1 MCIETLNSVIGMID
15 NTLMSTGVRVFI
27 EGETTQAQTMRDF
40 QTFLVLKSLKSQLLV
55 AIDSAQNQAENAL
68 NAGE

>member
-1 MCIETLNSVIGMID
+1 MCIETLNSVIRMID
-15 NTLMSTGVRVFI
+15 NTLMSTGVRVF
-27 EGETTQAQTMRDF
+27 EKGETTEAQAIRDF
-40 QTFLVLKSLKSQLLV
+40 QTFLVLQSLKSQLLV

>member
-1 MCIETLNSVIGMID
+1 MCIETLNSVIRMID
-15 NTLMSTGVRVFI
+15 NTLMSTGVRVF
-27 EGETTQAQTMRDF
+27 EKGETTEAQAIRDF

>member
-15 NTLMSTGVRVFI
+15 NTLMSTGVRVFE
-27 EGETTQAQTMRDF
+27 EGETTEAQALRDF

>member
-15 NTLMSTGVRVFI
+15 NTLMSPGVRVF
-27 EGETTQAQTMRDF
+27 EKGETTEAQAIRDF

>member
-1 MCIETLNSVIGMID
+1 MCIETLNSVIRMID
-15 NTLMSTGVRVFI
+15 NTLMSTGVRVFK
-27 EGETTQAQTMRDF
+27 EGETTEAQAIRDF

>member
-15 NTLMSTGVRVFI
+15 NTLMSTGVRVF
-27 EGETTQAQTMRDF
+27 EKGETAGEQAMRDL

>member
-15 NTLMSTGVRVFI
+15 NTLMSTGVRVF
-27 EGETTQAQTMRDF
+27 EKGETTEAQAIRDF